1 MPETLWEQYA
11 MALEDISRRLQ
22 RVAAAFHAANVQ
34 YALVGGQAV
43 ALWVATKDPSAVR
56 TTKDIDIVLRR
67 EDLAAA
73 RAAAR
78 SIELDYFET
87 MGVGMFLERSD
98 PNPRHAVHVVW
109 AGEPIRPGY
118 ELAAPT
124 LDETQVLAPNLPV
137 VSLPE
142 LIRMKVQANR
152 DQDRVHLRDLIG
164 VGLVTR
170 EHLASLPPTLATRLD
185 ELLREAG
192 L

>member
-1 MPETLWEQYA
+1 V
-11 MALEDISRRLQ
+11 SRRLQ
-22 RVAAAFHAANVQ
+22 RLTEVFRAAGIQ

-56 TTKDIDIVLRR
+56 TTKYIDILLRR
-67 EDLAAA
+67 EDLPAA

-78 SIELDYFET
+78 SIDLDYFET
-87 MGVGMFLERSD
+87 MGVGMFLDRGD

-109 AGEPIRPGY
+109 AGEYVRPGY
-118 ELAAPT
+118 EVPAPM
-124 LDETQVLAPNLPV
+124 LDETQVLGTNLPV

-142 LIRMKVQANR
+142 LVRMKVQANR
-152 DQDRVHLRDLIG
+152 DQDRVHLRDMIS

-170 EHLASLPPTLATRLD
+170 DYLRGLPPTLSARLD
-185 ELLREAG
+185 ELLTEAG